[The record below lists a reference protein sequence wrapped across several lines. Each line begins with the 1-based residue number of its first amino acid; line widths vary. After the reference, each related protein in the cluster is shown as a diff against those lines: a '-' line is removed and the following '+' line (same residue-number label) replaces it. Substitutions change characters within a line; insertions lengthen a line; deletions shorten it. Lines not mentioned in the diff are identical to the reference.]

1 MDLRTKLGQ
10 RLVFGISGTTI
21 PPEFER
27 LVRTYKI
34 GNVILFRDNL
44 ESAEQTRALCA
55 ALQRLILAHTGHPAF
70 ITVDEEGGMVSRVP
84 EGAVVVPGNMAV
96 AATGKPENARACARI
111 AARQLR
117 GLGINANL
125 APVLDVNSNPKN
137 PVIGVR
143 SWGDRPQTVG
153 GFAREALAG
162 YAREGVL
169 CCGKHFPGHGDT
181 AVDSHLGLPC
191 IDKPMEALER
201 TELVPF
207 AQAIRAGIPAIMST
221 HILFP
226 QIEPERVPG
235 TMSRR
240 IMTGLLRERMG
251 FDGLT
256 LSDCMTMDAIK
267 RFYGT
272 ARGVVA
278 AMRAGVDLVFVSH
291 EAELQEEAARAVYD
305 AAARGELDAAEID
318 DSVRRILA
326 YKERY
331 AFTDAVPDMVGREED
346 ERTAADIA
354 RQAITCV
361 SGPMFQADARTF
373 FCGCADY
380 RANIAGN
387 ATRAGKPF
395 SELLHD
401 AFGGPYRVIS
411 RDPDA
416 REIQE
421 TAEAAADC
429 DKVVVATLNGHLHPG
444 QLALVRAL
452 AQTGKRVMA
461 VAMRNPYDLFALP
474 EGVAKVAAY
483 DFTPAAR
490 QAVIDVLRGG
500 ACMGRLPVAPPERE

>member
-1 MDLRTKLGQ
+1 MDLSTKLGQ

-34 GNVILFRDNL
+34 GNVILFRENL
-44 ESAEQTRALCA
+44 ESPEQTRALCA
-55 ALQRLILAHTGHPAF
+55 ALQRLVIESTGYPAF

-125 APVLDVNSNPKN
+125 APVLDVNNNPQN

-143 SWGDRPQTVG
+143 SWGDCPEAVG
-153 GFAREALAG
+153 DFAAEAIAG
-162 YAREGVL
+162 YAQEGVL

-181 AVDSHLGLPC
+181 AVDSHLGLPR

-207 AQAIRAGIPAIMST
+207 ARAIRAGIPAIMST

-226 QIEPERVPG
+226 QIEPEQVPG

-240 IMTGLLRERMG
+240 IMTGLLREKLG

-256 LSDCMTMDAIK
+256 LSDCMTMDAIR

-291 EAELQEEAARAVYD
+291 ESALQEEAARAVYD
-305 AAARGELDAAEID
+305 AAARGELDEAEID
-318 DSVRRILA
+318 ESVRRILA
-326 YKERY
+326 FKKRY
-331 AFTDAVPDMVGREED
+331 AFTDAVPGLAGRAED
-346 ERTAADIA
+346 AQAVADIA
-354 RQAITCV
+354 RQAVTCV
-361 SGPMFQADARTF
+361 SGPLFEADAGTF

-380 RANIAGN
+380 RASNAGN
-387 ATRAGKPF
+387 AARAGRSFP
-395 SELLHD
+395 ELLHD
-401 AFGGPYRVIS
+401 AFGGPYRVIA
-411 RDPDA
+411 RNPDA

-421 TAEAAADC
+421 TLQAAAGC
-429 DKVVVATLNGHLHPG
+429 GKVVAATLNGHLAPG
-444 QLALVRAL
+444 QLELVRAL
-452 AQTGKRVMA
+452 AQSGKRVMA
-461 VAMRNPYDLFALP
+461 VAMRNPYDLFELP

-483 DFTPAAR
+483 DFNTAAR

-500 ACMGRLPVAPPERE
+500 ACTGRLPVAPPERA